1 MNYTTGNFTVDE
13 IGFIQI
19 AATRVLVAASR
30 GDLDLNQ
37 LAREALA
44 SRGLDQ
50 GGVWVGFGRAEVA
63 LATTAR
69 EEGVQG

>member
-1 MNYTTGNFTVDE
+1 MNYTTGNFTVDD
-13 IGFIQI
+13 
-19 AATRVLVAASR
+19 RVHPDCRDPGVVAASR

-44 SRGLDQ
+44 SRGVDQ
-50 GGVWVGFGRAEVA
+50 GGVWVGFEHAEVA